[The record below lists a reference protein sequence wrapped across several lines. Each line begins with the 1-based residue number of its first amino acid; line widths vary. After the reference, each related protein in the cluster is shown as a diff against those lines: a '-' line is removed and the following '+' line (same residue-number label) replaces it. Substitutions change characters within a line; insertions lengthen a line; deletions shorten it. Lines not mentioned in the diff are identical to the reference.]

1 MHTLITEENIQKLSE
16 IIGENGT
23 PLLWINS
30 EGHVETIDALR
41 IDLDTEIP
49 SDVEDIKLYFTDMAK
64 VLIDIMYANADTD
77 DDISQICNEI
87 IDVIIPPNGEIFSR
101 NILAVCVIAKTLLE
115 VYTATIGNVLNKVLV
130 EGYRPLYDS
139 IEGAN
144 KI

>member
-1 MHTLITEENIQKLSE
+1 
-16 IIGENGT
+16 
-23 PLLWINS
+23 
-30 EGHVETIDALR
+30 VETIDALR